1 MMKRLIL
8 SFFLILPAFLTLSA
22 QSADS
27 LSWEVVDS
35 VIYIPAVRVDTSLV
49 GVNVFTILPDGSA
62 GTGKV
67 TVRQSAN
74 VAAAM
79 FSRVAANKERPIEGY
94 RVRIFFK
101 ESARAESEEVQ
112 RAFMARNPG
121 VPAYR
126 SYANPYFKVT
136 VGDFRTRSEAM
147 QLMTRLLGDYPTAFV
162 VKEPIRYPVVDKTHA
177 YIADT
182 VQVRKPRIQSVADR

>member
-49 GVNVFTILPDGSA
+49 GVSVFTILPDGSA

-79 FSRVAANKERPIEGY
+79 SSRVAANKERPIEGY

-112 RAFMARNPG
+112 RTFMARNPG
-121 VPAYR
+121 GPAYR

-177 YIADT
+177 YITDT